1 MANLINTHLSIHNL
15 WRASTCEP
23 DFAFCTSFKFVFIH
37 YSFISARP
45 RRNMENC
52 NFKPISVSSSLSTTQ
67 KKLCSY
73 VHYTKPQKYEI
84 TLQNCE
90 FRLVIS
96 YWEKINIMPC
106 IVWLESFVLASFK
119 ELIRENT
126 FALRM
131 ARETAHLMHLLET
144 NVYANYNYQRC
155 IIITEGSRIVRHKRP
170 TMRLFFFTSVCK
182 IGSMPGNLHV
192 YVKCVR

>member
-1 MANLINTHLSIHNL
+1 MSQILH
-15 WRASTCEP
+15 
-23 DFAFCTSFKFVFIH
+23 FAH
-37 YSFISARP
+37 H
-45 RRNMENC
+45 
-52 NFKPISVSSSLSTTQ
+52 SSSYLFIIRSFPRDHDGIWKTVILNQ
-67 KKLCSY
+67 FLYRLHSPPLKKKLCSY